1 MAKYGYARVSSVS
14 QSLDEQLDQLQ
25 KAGCEI
31 IRSEKVSGKS
41 TEGREEL
48 ATMLQFLRSG
58 DTLVVTRLD
67 RLGRNVKDLS
77 NIVDDLTRRG
87 VALNSI
93 HQSIDTSSAAGRA
106 FIGML
111 SVFAEFENSIRN
123 ERQMEG
129 IARAKA
135 SGVFKGRVRIFDHDK
150 MSNEIRRLRDTGL
163 GASEIS
169 KELGISKSSIYRFVK
184 DGWKVVFI
192 PEEQRKRRL
201 VAASQL
207 GIDIPSGTT

>member
-129 IARAKA
+129 IARARA
-135 SGVFKGRVRIFDHDK
+135 QGSYKGRVRVFDYDK
-150 MSNEIRRLRDTGL
+150 SAEDIRRLRSEGL
-163 GASEIS
+163 GARKIAR
-169 KELGISKSSIYRFVK
+169 ELGMSAPTVYRIVK
-184 DGWKVVFI
+184 DGWAELKVFVK
-192 PEEQRKRRL
+192 PVDAQQN
-201 VAASQL
+201 A
-207 GIDIPSGTT
+207 

>member
-135 SGVFKGRVRIFDHDK
+135 SGVFKGRGRKFDHDK
-150 MSNEIRRLRDTGL
+150 SADEIRRLRDTGL
-163 GASEIS
+163 GAGEIA
-169 KELGISKSSIYRFVK
+169 KELGISKSSVYRFVR
-184 DGWKVVFI
+184 DGWKVIFMPRDEFERQKDAVTN
-192 PEEQRKRRL
+192 
-201 VAASQL
+201 L
-207 GIDIPSGTT
+207 GLDTHSGTT